1 VCARRADLG
10 ERLEREREVL
20 LALEPVDREE
30 DRLLAARAPFVSSA
44 SAPEAHQTVEGGRTT
59 YLTSHLSFSPTCVS
73 APSLAPALP
82 SSTAGY
88 TTLGRL
94 LSCANV
100 RSNTLAVNSELTRIL
115 SASPV
120 VAIST
125 ASIGARY
132 VLRISPANEK
142 GVPARGSRGMV
153 GRLRA
158 EVEGDRRRSGKWQ

>member
-1 VCARRADLG
+1 M
-10 ERLEREREVL
+10 
-20 LALEPVDREE
+20 
-30 DRLLAARAPFVSSA
+30 
-44 SAPEAHQTVEGGRTT
+44 
-59 YLTSHLSFSPTCVS
+59 
-73 APSLAPALP
+73 
-82 SSTAGY
+82 
-88 TTLGRL
+88 
-94 LSCANV
+94 
-100 RSNTLAVNSELTRIL
+100 RSNTLAVNCELTRIL

-158 EVEGDRRRSGKWQ
+158 EAEGERRRSGKWQ